1 MFSKRRHPHM
11 LLWLKTKIELITI
24 LLTQNRMEDVVDSLQ
39 IAKMECLAIQDQV
52 FTRQLNQIDFMVLV
66 QNGEI
71 RQALNKGYEIRNV
84 GQKYNHADREYSEFL
99 GLFSELLYNIDKR
112 EEAVEIVR
120 EGRMNFWFKC
130 RN

>member
-1 MFSKRRHPHM
+1 M
-11 LLWLKTKIELITI
+11 WLKTKIELIAI

>member
-1 MFSKRRHPHM
+1 M

-24 LLTQNRMEDVVDSLQ
+24 LLTQNRIEDVVDSLQ
-39 IAKMECLAIQDQV
+39 IAKMECLTIKDLI
-52 FTRQLNQIDFMVLV
+52 FTRQLNQIEFMVLV

-71 RQALNKGYEIRNV
+71 KQALNKGYEIRNV
-84 GQKYNHADREYSEFL
+84 GQKYNHVDREYSEFL

-112 EEAVEIVR
+112 EEAVEIAR